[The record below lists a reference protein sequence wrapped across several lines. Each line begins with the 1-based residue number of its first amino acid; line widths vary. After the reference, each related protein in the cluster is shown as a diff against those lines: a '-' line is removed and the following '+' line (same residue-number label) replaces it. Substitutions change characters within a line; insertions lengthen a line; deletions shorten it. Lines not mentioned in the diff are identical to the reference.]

1 MPPENGHSERIDLTA
16 AVLQKFPAGVPQGQG
31 LPMHRNPT
39 VPRTQHSQNS
49 LGEGAAHN
57 SPRDS
62 PIREPE
68 SQDSEVPTSHCS
80 GTLFPLVAMGV
91 VANTIPR
98 SKSALGSTQHSSIAL
113 HWSPI
118 AQDTMPRSPTARPFI
133 PRCCP
138 RFQSDVSLHP
148 GPPVMTGPL
157 RRGLP

>member
-1 MPPENGHSERIDLTA
+1 MVTQRESTSQRRYSKSFPP
-16 AVLQKFPAGVPQGQG
+16 VPQGQG

-62 PIREPE
+62 PIREPGT
-68 SQDSEVPTSHCS
+68 QDSEVPTSQCS
-80 GTLFPLVAMGV
+80 GTQFPLVAMGV
-91 VANTIPR
+91 VANTIPQ

-118 AQDTMPRSPTARPFI
+118 AQGTMPVVAHGTALY

-138 RFQSDVSLHP
+138 RFQSDVSLHRR
-148 GPPVMTGPL
+148 PPVMTGPL
-157 RRGLP
+157 RCSLP